1 MRSPACSSESRL
13 KSRTL
18 RCAKKPS
25 AKLTADPA
33 NRLSEESGEAW
44 TGRRRSSGTRT
55 APGERTAVA
64 SRRTAVTRKATPKVR
79 VMVGSRLTG
88 RSQGSC
94 EDTGGDMDS
103 HVLEA
108 VDEARPDARGHRLA
122 EEPAVGVHPGGVV
135 EDEGVLEGDNVALHA
150 LDLRDVGDAAG
161 PVPQAGDLHD
171 EVHRGGDLLTDG
183 AQGQVHAG
191 HQDQRLQAGDGV
203 ARRVGVDRR
212 EGAVVAGVHG
222 LEHVEGFAAADL
234 ADDN

>member
-1 MRSPACSSESRL
+1 MRSPACSRASRL

-55 APGERTAVA
+55 APGERSAVA

-79 VMVGSRLTG
+79 VMAGSRLAG

-94 EDTGGDMDS
+94 EDTGGDVDS

-161 PVPQAGDLHD
+161 PVPQAGD
-171 EVHRGGDLLTDG
+171 
-183 AQGQVHAG
+183 
-191 HQDQRLQAGDGV
+191 GV
-203 ARRVGVDRR
+203 ARRVGVNRR

-234 ADDN
+234 ADHNAVRPHTQ